1 MKKVRT
7 YARIMKETLKR
18 WFDRDPFRSS
28 TVIAYYSLFSLPGLL
43 IVLITAL
50 GYVYGTDQVTDKII
64 TQIQGVV
71 GSKVANDVRA
81 IATEAAALED
91 NTFAYIVGIAAIIF
105 GATGVFYHIQQSLN
119 VIWEVKPK
127 PKQRF
132 LKLLRDRLF
141 SFGIILAI
149 GFLLLI
155 SFAVSTLITALSEW
169 VTRTVSESLR
179 ILFHAIDII
188 LSLGIITVLF
198 AAIYKFL
205 PDVKIAWRHVWG
217 GAIITS
223 LLFVIA
229 KFALGLYFGLNDPGS
244 AYGAAGSIILIL
256 LWSSY
261 SGMILLFGAEFTHV
275 HTMHTSEVVEISDF
289 AMPMHD
295 ETELTYR
302 HVDDDAQEGKEKPIS
317 ESQ

>member
-1 MKKVRT
+1 MKKFSFYGRVF
-7 YARIMKETLKR
+7 KETLKR

-43 IVLITAL
+43 IILITAV
-50 GYVYGTDQVTDKII
+50 GYVYGTEEVTDKII
-64 TQIQGVV
+64 GQIQGVV
-71 GSKVANDVRA
+71 GTKVADDVRA
-81 IATEAAALED
+81 IAAQAAELKD
-91 NTFAYIVGIAAIIF
+91 NTFAYIAGIAAILF
-105 GATGVFYHIQQSLN
+105 GATGVFYHLQQSLN
-119 VIWEVKPK
+119 TIWEVKPK

-141 SFGIILAI
+141 SFGIVLAI

-155 SFAVSTLITALSEW
+155 SFAVSTLIAALSEW
-169 VTRTVSESLR
+169 VTQTVSESLR
-179 ILFHAIDII
+179 ILFHAMDII
-188 LSLGIITVLF
+188 LSLSIITLLF

-205 PDVKIAWRHVWG
+205 PDVKISWRHVWG
-217 GAIITS
+217 GAIVTS

-261 SGMILLFGAEFTHV
+261 SGMILLLGAEFTHV
-275 HTMHTSEVVEISDF
+275 HTMHTSDVIEISDY
-289 AMPMHD
+289 AVPMHD
-295 ETELTYR
+295 ETELTYT
-302 HVDDDAQEGKEKPIS
+302 HVDEDSEQEKIK
-317 ESQ
+317 